1 MHGNMDM
8 TLSDRTILHCDC
20 NSFFASVELLK
31 YPHLKLVPA
40 AVCGHPQDK
49 RGVILAK
56 NEPAKAMGVQTGE
69 AIYLALKKCPQ
80 LTLLASHHHE
90 YTEFSKKLN
99 VIYESYTSQVEPFG
113 IDESWLDVTDSL
125 HLFGSGR
132 QIADE
137 IRQRVKDELGLTVS
151 VGVSFN
157 KMFAKMGSDYKKPDA
172 TTEINR
178 DNFKEILY
186 PLPASALLFVGK
198 AAASR
203 LSRVGIR
210 TIGDL
215 AAATPEILFQL
226 LGKQGPQLYAYA
238 HGQDDSPV
246 ASITDIQESKSIGK
260 GMTFSNDLTSISEA
274 KAHLLWL
281 SDQVAG
287 QLRRQK
293 LTCHNVQI
301 SIKNPQLKTIT
312 RQKMLAYPT
321 ALTRDLYQSAIT
333 LLESNWH
340 FQTPIRML
348 TVTAQ
353 HLHLAGQ
360 LPAQMSLLDEMETQN
375 NDKQAILETSID
387 QIRDKFG
394 SSMITFGRLIR
405 KPDDEQSKTDDA

>member
-1 MHGNMDM
+1 MK
-8 TLSDRTILHCDC
+8 LSDRTILHCDC

-31 YPHLKLVPA
+31 YSHLKQVPV

-69 AIYLALKKCPQ
+69 AIYMALKKCPQ

-137 IRQRVKDELGLTVS
+137 IRQRVKNELGLTVS

-178 DNFKEILY
+178 DNFQAILY
-186 PLPASALLFVGK
+186 PLSVSALLFVGK
-198 AAASR
+198 AATSQ
-203 LSRVGIR
+203 LNRVGIK

-215 AAATPEILFQL
+215 AAATPETLFQI

-246 ASITDIQESKSIGK
+246 TSITDVHESKSIGK
-260 GMTFSNDLTSISEA
+260 GMTFSHDLKRISEA
-274 KAHLLWL
+274 KVHLLWL

-293 LTCHNVQI
+293 LTCYNIQI

-312 RQKMLAYPT
+312 RQKMLTSPT
-321 ALTRDLYQSAIT
+321 ALTRDLYQTAVT
-333 LLESNWH
+333 LLEDNWH
-340 FQTPIRML
+340 FRTPIRML

-353 HLHLAGQ
+353 HLQAADQ
-360 LPAQMSLLDEMETQN
+360 LPAQLSLFDEPEAQS
-375 NDKQAILETSID
+375 NDKQKLLETSID

-394 SSMITFGRLIR
+394 SSVITFGRLI
-405 KPDDEQSKTDDA
+405 KTPAEEQHKKDQPPYD